1 MPSEVNKM
9 YFLAQ
14 QFVSPNGLPQTPAT
28 SDTLGTILQIVF
40 TIIGALALLMLVIA
54 GFRYVISSGEPQ
66 KTAEIRRQIIYTA
79 IGLILAA
86 SADAIVTVII
96 NRAS

>member
-1 MPSEVNKM
+1 M
-9 YFLAQ
+9 YFIAQ
-14 QFVSPNGLPQTPAT
+14 QFVSPKGLPQAT
-28 SDTLGTILQIVF
+28 ANSNTFGSILQIVF

-86 SADAIVTVII
+86 SADAIVTIII
-96 NRAS
+96 NKAS